1 MNKMPMKFGDYE
13 VVKLRRLDDSI
24 VTEYFLPRTSLER
37 KIDRWSRMCDLKS
50 DGCVVLATVFVDK
63 ETYLNLRIN
72 DTVEDYCYQD
82 KLEQDYR
89 YKYRIGELNRDTY
102 IDTMKSIQ
110 DYKWTCLKRLDMQMR
125 RLFREDFD
133 CYNEIAVQLYD
144 QFLRSVM

>member
-13 VVKLRRLDDSI
+13 VVKLRLDDSVI
-24 VTEYFLPRTSLER
+24 TEYFLPRTSLER

-50 DGCVVLATVFVDK
+50 EGYVVLATVFVDK

-72 DTVEDYCYQD
+72 DTVADYCYQD